1 MRIGLGLVLL
11 CDVLPKWRHVVELY
25 SSAGVP
31 LPVFPETIYEPPAL
45 GAVGTIVVYMLL
57 VYALFAVMI
66 GFKTRVSLLVAF
78 VLFTWLAWLDF
89 PGTYKKYS
97 VIAQHLL
104 VMMAF
109 TRSHAAW
116 SIDAMLD
123 REKTTRSQLSPVWP
137 RTLMC
142 ALLSFIYFG
151 AVVTKIRLADFGTGD
166 LMTFSLLD
174 VRWGGGRLGLW
185 LATMPALMMVL
196 SYLTVLFELSAV
208 TLLWVSQVRRWM
220 LLLAIG
226 FHASLG
232 ITLHIGIFSPLMVV
246 ALLAFLRESDLALL
260 TRFIRRNSGKSAQP
274 GGRLNRFS
282 QTSSKVPWAYYVG
295 AATVVVAIGII
306 QQYRADYGNAFSA
319 NKVPQWKELDA
330 KTVAGI
336 KSATPADGASYVR
349 MKHADY
355 FHRIDIGSRLG
366 YPLVFGKTDSFTP
379 EDTIY
384 VLARLQRQH
393 PDMQLVW
400 RMTGPGGTSETERTL
415 TSQFSHAWIGFRLN
429 GPDTPPGKYTLI
441 LEANGEEVAR
451 RKFELVT
458 GD

>member
-25 SSAGVP
+25 STDGTP
-31 LPVFPETIYEPPAL
+31 LPVFPGSVYEPPAV

-57 VYALFAVMI
+57 VYALFAVMA
-66 GFKTRVSLLVAF
+66 GFKTRFSLVLAF

-97 VIAQHLL
+97 VISQHLL
-104 VMMAF
+104 VLMAF
-109 TRSHAAW
+109 TQSHAAW
-116 SIDAMLD
+116 SIDALLD
-123 REKTTRSQLSPVWP
+123 RESRTRSQLSPVWP

-142 ALLSFIYFG
+142 MLLSFIYFG

-166 LMTFSLLD
+166 LLTFSLLD

-185 LATMPALMMVL
+185 LSTMPALMMVL

-208 TLLWVSQVRRWM
+208 TLLWVPQVRRWM

-232 ITLHIGIFSPLMVV
+232 VTLHIGIFSPLMVV
-246 ALLAFLRESDLALL
+246 VLLAFLRESDLALL
-260 TRFIRRNSGKSAQP
+260 KRVLRRRENTEEASSSRFE
-274 GGRLNRFS
+274 RFKE
-282 QTSSKVPWAYYVG
+282 TGSKRVWSWY
-295 AATVVVAIGII
+295 AATAVLVIAIGLI
-306 QQYRADYGNAFSA
+306 QQYAADYGQAFSA

-330 KTVAGI
+330 TTVAGI
-336 KSATPADGASYVR
+336 KTATPADGAAYVR
-349 MKHADY
+349 MNHADY
-355 FHRIDIGSRLG
+355 FHRIDIGNRLG
-366 YPLVFGKTDSFTP
+366 YPLVFGKNDSFTS
-379 EDTIY
+379 EDTIF

-393 PDMQLVW
+393 PDMKLVW

-415 TSQFSHAWIGFRLN
+415 TSQFSHAWIGFQLN
-429 GPDTPPGKYTLI
+429 GPNTPPGKYTLI

-451 RKFELVT
+451 RRFKLVS